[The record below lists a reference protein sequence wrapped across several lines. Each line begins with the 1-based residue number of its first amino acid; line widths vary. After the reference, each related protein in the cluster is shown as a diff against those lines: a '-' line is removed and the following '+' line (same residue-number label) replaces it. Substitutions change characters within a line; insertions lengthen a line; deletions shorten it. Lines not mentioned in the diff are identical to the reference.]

1 LKKKIIAGLL
11 ILIVLVLLGF
21 GVYLIVAKLKNP
33 SAVVAKQ
40 DLKLIV
46 NFEMLDVEIKEV
58 STVDFKNSIESSFF
72 SHGHYLIYDIDHS
85 RLVYDNKEVYAGLAS
100 QVLLSDNG
108 LHYAYVAADTDG
120 TQSVFVDGKKSKN
133 IYNDHKIIKVTDSG
147 KIVLF
152 SPTEEEDMFVKLDKH
167 QLFLDD
173 LELYKGVLTSN
184 PKLSSDGKKF
194 VGRDAYYC
202 NYNGQ
207 IISQANGYD
216 YAISSNGKHYVC
228 TAYVAATKLAG
239 VFIDNK
245 WQSVNGYQS
254 SLSSF
259 LKINNNGD
267 YLMING
273 NTVFLNGKSML
284 TLSDEFSRVK
294 NLEDYVTL
302 HDTRPVFMIMTGE
315 GWRLVDGNETT
326 KFQTLKVS
334 DKMEFDNNSIYRYFF
349 KE

>member
-1 LKKKIIAGLL
+1 LKKKILASLF
-11 ILIVLVLLGF
+11 ILITLILLGF
-21 GVYLIVAKLKNP
+21 GVYLILAKLKNP
-33 SAVVAKQ
+33 ITAVPKQ

-58 STVDFKNSIESSFF
+58 SEADFKKSMEGSFF

-108 LHYAYVAADTDG
+108 LHYAYVAADVDG
-120 TQSVFVDGKKSKN
+120 AQSVFVDGQKYRAIN
-133 IYNDHKIIKVTDSG
+133 NGDKIVKVTDTG
-147 KIVLF
+147 KVVSF
-152 SPTEEEDMFVKLDKH
+152 VPTKEEDTYAKRNKY

-173 LELYKGVLTSN
+173 LELYKGVLISD

-194 VGRDAYYC
+194 VGRDAFYC

-207 IISQANGYD
+207 IISQANGFD
-216 YAISSNGKHYVC
+216 FAISPNGKHYAC
-228 TAYVAATKLAG
+228 TAYIDATKTAG
-239 VFIDNK
+239 VFIDDKWRSVDGFQSNK
-245 WQSVNGYQS
+245 
-254 SLSSF
+254 SSF
-259 LKINNNGD
+259 LKVNNNGD

-273 NTVFLNGKSML
+273 NNVYLNGKSML

-294 NLEDYVTL
+294 NLDDYITM

-315 GWRLVDGNETT
+315 GWRLVDVTNTT

-334 DKMEFDNNSIYRYFF
+334 DKVEFDNNSIYRYFF